1 MINIP
6 NLEQLPAEI
15 LVGIANEHL
24 RLNCRDRQSLFYD
37 LDIPS
42 AVLEQKLSGAGFEYD
57 ILTNQY
63 RSIK

>member
-1 MINIP
+1 MINIK

-24 RLNCRDRQSLFYD
+24 RLNCKDKQSLFYD

-42 AVLEQKLSGAGFEYD
+42 TVLEQKLSDSGFEYD
-57 ILTNQY
+57 ILANQY

>member
-6 NLEQLPAEI
+6 NLEHLPAEI

-37 LDIPS
+37 LDIS
-42 AVLEQKLSGAGFEYD
+42 STVLEQKLSDSGFEYD
-57 ILTNQY
+57 ILANQY